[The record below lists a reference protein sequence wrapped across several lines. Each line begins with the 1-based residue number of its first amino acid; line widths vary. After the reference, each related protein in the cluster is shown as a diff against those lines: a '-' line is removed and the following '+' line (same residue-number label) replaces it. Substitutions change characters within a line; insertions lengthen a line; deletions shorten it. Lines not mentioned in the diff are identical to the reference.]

1 MADKG
6 TVELLLNALPSAQ
19 RRPIGDAVKHVIDT
33 WRHGQPDEG
42 QRATNGQWYLR
53 SSTTPSTANTEF
65 SIVHGLG
72 AAPTA
77 IYPVLFLNQVG
88 SQLVPLTVS
97 RAADSRRIYLKSTS
111 TSAQMFV
118 WVEP

>member
-6 TVELLLNALPSAQ
+6 TVELLLNALPPAQ
-19 RRPIGDAVKHVIDT
+19 RRPIGDAIKHVIDT
-33 WRHGQPDEG
+33 WRLGQPDEG
-42 QRATNGQWYLR
+42 KRATNGQLYLR
-53 SSTTPSTANTEF
+53 SSTTPSTAGTEF

-77 IYPVLFLNQVG
+77 IYPVLFLDSTANQM
-88 SQLVPLTVS
+88 VPLQVS
-97 RAADSRRIYLKSTS
+97 RVADASRIYLKSSS
-111 TSAQMFV
+111 TSAVFHC